1 MGFVWHVAVRYFRST
16 RADAH
21 IRTLSRLTA
30 GGLAVGTAALVLALA
45 ALAGFQDVLL
55 DDLARHTPALQ
66 IELSG
71 EGALGGAGA
80 DAAPTEAVR
89 GLAELAAA
97 TNGVAGVQ
105 ELLNARGWLAD
116 GDRPFAVEVLGY
128 EKAPPPWIP
137 IQAAP
142 ESGLPV
148 PGLPGSGLIVPIS
161 VALRMGLAVGDN
173 VRVVSPRPG
182 LTPVGPRPRTRMLP
196 VDLIY
201 RSGRADEAAD
211 PVLMPLGQAS
221 ALFARGDR
229 RLDLTLAPATDPEDI
244 AVFLRQGIDP
254 AVATVTT
261 RGQANRALLFV
272 LRLEKGLVFSAVA
285 LIVAV
290 ASFALLA
297 ALSMVLSS
305 KRSEV
310 GVLAAMGAPPARLQ
324 RVFLLLGALLS
335 VGGAGLGGALGAA
348 LAAFLDR
355 YRVISTPSD
364 VYVVDYVPFLVRG
377 GDVLVVLAVT
387 VLFTAAAALIGAR
400 QGQPSAPGRGDA
412 ERPHVISVAGVDK
425 AYQDGAVRRH
435 VLRGVD
441 LEVARGET
449 AAVVGPSGSGKST
462 LLNILGALD
471 APDAGSVRV
480 AGVELTASRPSAPR
494 RLPQPVPRLRLP
506 VPSTAA
512 GLHGA

>member
-1 MGFVWHVAVRYFRST
+1 MGFVWHIAVRYFRST

-21 IRTLSRLTA
+21 IRALSTLTA

-45 ALAGFQDVLL
+45 ALAGFQDHVL
-55 DDLARHTPALQ
+55 DELARHTPALQ
-66 IELSG
+66 IEL
-71 EGALGGAGA
+71 AGD
-80 DAAPTEAVR
+80 DAAGLAAATSPAR

-105 ELLNARGWLAD
+105 ELLHARGWLAS
-116 GDRPFAVEVLGY
+116 GDRPFAVAVLGY
-128 EKAPPPWIP
+128 EHAPPPWIP
-137 IQAAP
+137 VDGEAA
-142 ESGLPV
+142 
-148 PGLPGSGLIVPIS
+148 SGLIVPVSIA
-161 VALRMGLAVGDN
+161 VRMGLAVGDM

-182 LTPVGPRPRTRMLP
+182 LTPVGPQPRTRTLP

-201 RSGRADEAAD
+201 ESGRAEEEDD
-211 PVLMPLGQAS
+211 PVLLPIEQAA

-229 RLDLTLAPATDPEDI
+229 RLDLTLAPGADAEEI
-244 AVFLRQGIDP
+244 GAFLRRGIDP

-261 RGQANRALLFV
+261 WREANRALLFV

-310 GVLAAMGAPPARLQ
+310 GVLAAMGAPPARLR

-335 VGGAGLGGALGAA
+335 AGGAGLGGAAGAA
-348 LAAFLDR
+348 LATFLDR

-377 GDVLVVLAVT
+377 TDVLVVLVVT
-387 VLFTAAAALIGAR
+387 VLFTAAAAAVGAR
-400 QGQPSAPGRGDA
+400 RASHLDPVEAMRSARA
-412 ERPHVISVAGVDK
+412 
-425 AYQDGAVRRH
+425 
-435 VLRGVD
+435 
-441 LEVARGET
+441 
-449 AAVVGPSGSGKST
+449 
-462 LLNILGALD
+462 
-471 APDAGSVRV
+471 
-480 AGVELTASRPSAPR
+480 
-494 RLPQPVPRLRLP
+494 
-506 VPSTAA
+506 
-512 GLHGA
+512 

>member
-1 MGFVWHVAVRYFRST
+1 MGFVWHIAVRYYRST

-21 IRTLSRLTA
+21 IRALSTLTA

-45 ALAGFQDVLL
+45 ALAGFQAHVLEE
-55 DDLARHTPALQ
+55 LARHTPALQ

-71 EGALGGAGA
+71 DDAAGSAAGRFQDAAGRFEPAAGRSRRAAGTSRPAAGA
-80 DAAPTEAVR
+80 SPAR

-105 ELLNARGWLAD
+105 ELLHARGWLAD
-116 GDRPFAVEVLGY
+116 GDRPFAVAVLGY
-128 EKAPPPWIP
+128 EHAPPPWIP
-137 IQAAP
+137 VGGEAA
-142 ESGLPV
+142 
-148 PGLPGSGLIVPIS
+148 SGLIVPVS
-161 VALRMGLAVGDN
+161 VALRMGLAVGDA

-182 LTPVGPRPRTRMLP
+182 LTPVGPQPRTRMLP

-201 RSGRADEAAD
+201 ESGRAEDDD
-211 PVLMPLGQAS
+211 PVLLPIEQAA

-229 RLDLTLAPATDPEDI
+229 RLDLTLAPGADAEEI
-244 AVFLRQGIDP
+244 GAFLRRGIDP

-261 RGQANRALLFV
+261 WREANRALLFV

-305 KRSEV
+305 KRSEI
-310 GVLAAMGAPPARLQ
+310 GVLAAMGAPPARLR

-335 VGGAGLGGALGAA
+335 AGGAGLGGAAGAA
-348 LAAFLDR
+348 LATLLDR

-377 GDVLVVLAVT
+377 TDVLVVLVVT
-387 VLFTAAAALIGAR
+387 VLFTAAAAAVGAR
-400 QGQPSAPGRGDA
+400 RASHLDPVEAMRSARA
-412 ERPHVISVAGVDK
+412 
-425 AYQDGAVRRH
+425 
-435 VLRGVD
+435 
-441 LEVARGET
+441 
-449 AAVVGPSGSGKST
+449 
-462 LLNILGALD
+462 
-471 APDAGSVRV
+471 
-480 AGVELTASRPSAPR
+480 
-494 RLPQPVPRLRLP
+494 
-506 VPSTAA
+506 
-512 GLHGA
+512 